1 MMSYWLDQTFSR
13 QRNNIRTLKFVDSS
27 ACLNAY
33 TLLRNKNMGF
43 KQIYLRYI
51 PKGWQPLKNKPLA
64 NSRWQNTKWKQLC
77 VMMEG
82 FVICTGHY
90 HINSNSAV
98 SNIVKL
104 LCTRNT
110 KIYLNFFFWPI
121 SPLIIT
127 PLWWGSYP
135 IRVSSHLGLGNLRAT
150 LFSVGVFSQSYPR
163 LRELC
168 FIGLHSRLI
177 WSCHKEGPIYL
188 GYIPF
193 GSVPFFEVV
202 RFHINIF
209 WEFKVVHFKVATP
222 RKNHGTWRGSNCSSE
237 AKSYYKAEALPLS

>member
-1 MMSYWLDQTFSR
+1 MKHNAFTESSRLMVTDSSKCMMSYWLDQTFSR

-82 FVICTGHY
+82 FVICTGQY

-110 KIYLNFFFWPI
+110 KILFELFFLAYF
-121 SPLIIT
+121 
-127 PLWWGSYP
+127 
-135 IRVSSHLGLGNLRAT
+135 SSHHYPPMVRVLPYQGLFT
-150 LFSVGVFSQSYPR
+150 SWP
-163 LRELC
+163 RELAGNSLQC
-168 FIGLHSRLI
+168 GGL
-177 WSCHKEGPIYL
+177 
-188 GYIPF
+188 
-193 GSVPFFEVV
+193 
-202 RFHINIF
+202 
-209 WEFKVVHFKVATP
+209 
-222 RKNHGTWRGSNCSSE
+222 
-237 AKSYYKAEALPLS
+237 